1 MRHRKKVLLPNSVL
15 DVTLESCSMISP
27 SSSAVPNYI
36 YKQEVQK
43 LTFLN
48 FIRIMFLIL
57 MSVLVD
63 PSFHSW
69 ITLWRNYIKLCH
81 FNFTICGYEISWCYH
96 SKESSLA
103 WERLQSTIY
112 FLWFY
117 KKKFEIFL
125 IFSLATYTGMKGF
138 PIILTLFWYFY
149 LIYQWWVPWIPV
161 IAVLKAIP
169 TARRINLLIYI
180 GPP

>member
-48 FIRIMFLIL
+48 FTRIMHMFGIL

-63 PSFHSW
+63 PSFHTPGS
-69 ITLWRNYIKLCH
+69 R
-81 FNFTICGYEISWCYH
+81 CGEI
-96 SKESSLA
+96 
-103 WERLQSTIY
+103 I
-112 FLWFY
+112 
-117 KKKFEIFL
+117 
-125 IFSLATYTGMKGF
+125 
-138 PIILTLFWYFY
+138 
-149 LIYQWWVPWIPV
+149 
-161 IAVLKAIP
+161 
-169 TARRINLLIYI
+169 
-180 GPP
+180 

>member
-1 MRHRKKVLLPNSVL
+1 MFTPQPYLVITKNSISMRHRKKVLLPNSVL

-36 YKQEVQK
+36 YKQELQK

-48 FIRIMFLIL
+48 FTRIMFLIL

-69 ITLWRNYIKLCH
+69 IMLWRNYLNICH
-81 FNFTICGYEISWCYH
+81 FNFTICGWNPMVLPFKWILIGMRNFAKY
-96 SKESSLA
+96 L
-103 WERLQSTIY
+103 IY

-125 IFSLATYTGMKGF
+125 TFSLAIYTGMKGF
-138 PIILTLFWYFY
+138 PIILTIFW
-149 LIYQWWVPWIPV
+149 
-161 IAVLKAIP
+161 
-169 TARRINLLIYI
+169 
-180 GPP
+180 

>member
-48 FIRIMFLIL
+48 FTRIMFLIL

-69 ITLWRNYIKLCH
+69 IMSWRNYLKLCH
-81 FNFTICGYEISWCYH
+81 FNFTICGRNPMVLPFKWILIA
-96 SKESSLA
+96 LA
-103 WERLQSTIY
+103 WELLQSTIY

-117 KKKFEIFL
+117 KKEIWN
-125 IFSLATYTGMKGF
+125 FSDFFFGHLYRDER
-138 PIILTLFWYFY
+138 
-149 LIYQWWVPWIPV
+149 IPNN
-161 IAVLKAIP
+161 
-169 TARRINLLIYI
+169 INN
-180 GPP
+180 

>member
-15 DVTLESCSMISP
+15 DVTLESCSMTPP

-48 FIRIMFLIL
+48 FTRILFLIL

-69 ITLWRNYIKLCH
+69 IMLWRNYLKLCH
-81 FNFTICGYEISWCYH
+81 FNLTICGWNPMVLPDSN
-96 SKESSLA
+96 ESSLA
-103 WERLQSTIY
+103 WEHLQSTIILFVTILQKEIWNFSDFFFGHLY
-112 FLWFY
+112 RNERIPNNNINNILITLPHLSVVSPLDTRNHCSEDY
-117 KKKFEIFL
+117 THCKKNK
-125 IFSLATYTGMKGF
+125 Y
-138 PIILTLFWYFY
+138 
-149 LIYQWWVPWIPV
+149 
-161 IAVLKAIP
+161 
-169 TARRINLLIYI
+169 INLH
-180 GPP
+180 